1 MRCSSRVTALA
12 HAACDWRCARV
23 AACCALVALHAEPLH
38 KEPLGALIGLPRG
51 NDILGLR
58 AESFPPMAEGAVRHA
73 RRFRQCREPNLFR
86 HWSAPSLVG
95 TWRES
100 TT

>member
-12 HAACDWRCARV
+12 HAACDWR
-23 AACCALVALHAEPLH
+23 CALVALHAEPLH

-51 NDILGLR
+51 NEILGLR

-86 HWSAPSLVG
+86 HWPDSSRMG

-100 TT
+100 TTQRPFPS